1 MSESGPAWTVNRHD
15 VRHGRDRVFAVVMMF
30 CSPPLSPYRA
40 QIMLSFMAVP
50 RGVEVRAG
58 QIRAVS
64 VDEWNKLNC
73 ARLGRSLGTARG
85 LCGLMKEDHKFTMS

>member
-1 MSESGPAWTVNRHD
+1 MSESGPAWTVNGHD
-15 VRHGRDRVFAVVMMF
+15 VRHGRDRVFGVVMMF

-40 QIMLSFMAVP
+40 QIMLSFMTVS
-50 RGVEVRAG
+50 RGVEVGAG

-73 ARLGRSLGTARG
+73 ARLGRSLVQLEGCAV
-85 LCGLMKEDHKFTMS
+85 